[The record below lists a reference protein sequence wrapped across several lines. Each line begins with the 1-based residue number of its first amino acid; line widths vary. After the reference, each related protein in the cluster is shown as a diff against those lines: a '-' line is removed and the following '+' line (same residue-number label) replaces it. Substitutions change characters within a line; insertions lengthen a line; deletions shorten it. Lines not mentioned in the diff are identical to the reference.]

1 MKSLKWLLIFSLLF
15 IPIASLSE
23 EKASAAGI
31 AADELV
37 LKLKSNV
44 MVHNGASFKSAQPLT
59 LTQGTTFVAFSSIA
73 QRYGYT
79 ISYDAKKKESIATS
93 SKNVIRFK
101 IGNVN
106 VTKDGASS
114 VKASNAP
121 YVLNGSLMIP
131 LRAWSQ
137 VTDSKLVVSGGNMT
151 LSWNVKQMPTANF
164 EIAPAEIY
172 AEQTIVSY
180 VDKST
185 NPSGQ
190 PFIDERW
197 DGRMDIF
204 YEPGTRTITRQVQ
217 DINGVWSEPYSV
229 TIEVRPPNQA
239 PVADFTTEKSEYRIG
254 EKILYTNTS
263 YDDENEIVSTVW
275 TGNEDVFFEAGD
287 KTVTLE
293 VKDRHGL
300 TSIITKTITVT
311 TEVLYTHEQYERLF
325 TSVGEKIS
333 FVGSS
338 LRDHKQVP
346 FTIQSDTA
354 QVVRSNSPETL
365 IEEGIAY
372 QDQIT
377 GQVRFMFHNINKIGY
392 PVKMY
397 LIATNL
403 SNSTVNVN
411 TSSIGIAGPD
421 PSVANTGKLSVFRY
435 LESLIANNSPK
446 WTSVGPKQS
455 VIILPEINKMPIKD
469 HQVFSAYA
477 DVFSDAELQYSI
489 VVVEQSK
496 KPLDEL
502 PTLKV
507 MPRDNLHTRGTFNG
521 ANRII
526 ETNETLGLE
535 PQYITL
541 GDGKLDTYLDGID
554 YTNGELQMNFGNYGV
569 HYTLRLNRVAPNTLI
584 ALNGRG
590 GEYTGA
596 FMVNGQVIKVTN
608 ISTLKNN
615 NEAGVIY
622 RTGDKEESVEII
634 FTPTGGSNL
643 PVAMLFLPLP
653 ELRW

>member
-15 IPIASLSE
+15 IPIASLSA
-23 EKASAAGI
+23 EKASAVGGTS
-31 AADELV
+31 DELILN
-37 LKLKSNV
+37 LKNNV
-44 MVHNGASFKSAQPLT
+44 MVHNGASFKSVQPLT
-59 LTQGTTFVAFSSIA
+59 LTKGTTFVAFSSIA

-106 VTKDGASS
+106 VWKDGTS

-137 VTDSKLVVSGGNMT
+137 VTDSKLVVSGGKMT
-151 LSWNVKQMPTANF
+151 LSWNVKQVPTANF
-164 EIAPAEIY
+164 EVVPAEIY

-204 YEPGTRTITRQVQ
+204 YESGIHTITRQVQ

-229 TIEVRPPNQA
+229 TIDVRPPNQA
-239 PVADFTTEKSEYRIG
+239 PVADFTTEKTEYRIG
-254 EKILYTNTS
+254 EKILYTDAS
-263 YDDENEIVSTVW
+263 YDDENAIVSTVW
-275 TGNEDVFFEAGD
+275 TGNEVVFFEAGD

-300 TSIITKTITVT
+300 TSTITKTITVT
-311 TEVLYTHEQYERLF
+311 SEVLYTKEEFERLF
-325 TSVGEKIS
+325 KDVGDKFEIA
-333 FVGSS
+333 GSS
-338 LRDHKQVP
+338 VP
-346 FTIQSDTA
+346 GFEVIPLTFQSDTA
-354 QVVRSNSPETL
+354 QLVRSNSPETL

-377 GQVRFMFHNINKIGY
+377 GQVRFMFHHMNRIGY

-397 LIATNL
+397 LIATNM

-411 TSSIGIAGPD
+411 TSSIGMGGPD
-421 PSVANTGKLSVFRY
+421 PYVVNAGKFSSFRY
-435 LESLIANNSPK
+435 LQSWAANESPK
-446 WTSVGPKQS
+446 WTTVGPKQS
-455 VIILPEINKMPIKD
+455 VVILPEVSKVPIKD
-469 HQVFSAYA
+469 KQVFTAYA
-477 DVFSDAELQYSI
+477 DIFSDAELQYS
-489 VVVEQSK
+489 VVFVEQSK
-496 KPLDEL
+496 KPLVEL
-502 PTLKV
+502 PNLKIL
-507 MPRDNLHTRGTFNG
+507 PRDNLHTRGTFNG
-521 ANRII
+521 ANRTI
-526 ETNETLGLE
+526 EINETVGLK
-535 PQYITL
+535 PQRITL
-541 GDGKLDTYLDGID
+541 GDGKIDTYLDGID
-554 YTNGELQMNFGNYGV
+554 YTNGELQMNFGNFAVLYKMK
-569 HYTLRLNRVAPNTLI
+569 LRVAPNTLI

-596 FMVNGQVIKVTN
+596 FMVNGNVVKVTETS
-608 ISTLKNN
+608 ILKNN
-615 NEAGVIY
+615 NEAAVLY
-622 RTGDKEESVEII
+622 RTGDREETVEII
-634 FTPTGGSNL
+634 FTPSSGSNL
-643 PVAMLFLPLP
+643 PVAMMFLPLP